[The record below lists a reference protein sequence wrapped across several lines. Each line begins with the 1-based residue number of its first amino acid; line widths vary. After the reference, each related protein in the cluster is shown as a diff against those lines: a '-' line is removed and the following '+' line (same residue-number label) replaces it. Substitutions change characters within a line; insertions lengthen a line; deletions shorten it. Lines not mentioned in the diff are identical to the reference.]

1 MVTVFC
7 MIHAVASSS
16 DQKNER
22 NKREAQFFDYGD
34 YDYFF
39 GPPLPPPP
47 PRRRRP
53 HYHRPRPRPRPR
65 HRHHHPAPPP
75 PPAPTPPP
83 PPPPPPPREPD
94 GYIAE
99 TPSAS
104 VTIEGAAPAAV
115 PAIRGGY
122 AASGRFIA
130 NNAGNLHI
138 A

>member
-47 PRRRRP
+47 PRRRP

-65 HRHHHPAPPP
+65 HRHHHPAPPPP